1 MLLYLYRKLTTHK
14 ESTAMTYQIIK
25 NDTVIKTISAKTMNS
40 IYTQFNGYAKKRGA
54 TAETRNGAIGVM
66 VWILA
71 NQDVLSLSA
80 V

>member
-1 MLLYLYRKLTTHK
+1 
-14 ESTAMTYQIIK
+14 MTYQILR

-54 TAETRNGAIGVM
+54 TSEPRNGAIGVM

-71 NQDVLSLSA
+71 NQEVLSLSA